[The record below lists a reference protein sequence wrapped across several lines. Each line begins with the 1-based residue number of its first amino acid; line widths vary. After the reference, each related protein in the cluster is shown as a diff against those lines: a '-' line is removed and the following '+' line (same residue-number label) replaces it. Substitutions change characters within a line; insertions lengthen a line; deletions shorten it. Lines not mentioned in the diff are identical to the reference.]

1 MRCVGCSAGFG
12 GTALSVETAS
22 RVQKMVR
29 TSRYEALFAQALR
42 IRLFEERLIELYP
55 FDKIQ
60 SPVHLSIGQE
70 AVAVGVCE
78 SLTRED
84 LLSTTYRGHA
94 FYIAKGGRLPELMAE
109 LYGRANGISGGKA
122 GSMHLAAPEVGM
134 MGASAV
140 VASTIPHAVGSALA
154 ARLRKTG
161 QLSVVVYGD
170 GATEQ
175 GVHHESLN
183 FAALH
188 QLPVLFICENN
199 ELAVHTRPDA
209 RQAYRII
216 DHVGTYGIEALRIEE
231 GYDFLRVGD
240 VVGATVEA
248 MRRDGRPRFI
258 EILTRR
264 YKEHVGPG
272 EDFAAGY
279 RSRAEIESWMA
290 KDPLIADA
298 DLVADLTPAIMK
310 EIDEAVAFAE
320 AGPLPDRSAL
330 LKDVL

>member
-1 MRCVGCSAGFG
+1 
-12 GTALSVETAS
+12 
-22 RVQKMVR
+22 MVTTNR
-29 TSRYEALFAQALR
+29 HRELFAQALR

-78 SLTRED
+78 SLRHED

-94 FYIAKGGRLPELMAE
+94 FYMAKGGRLPELMAE

-122 GSMHLAAPEVGM
+122 GSMHLAAPDVGM

-154 ARLRKTG
+154 ARLRKTD
-161 QLSVVVYGD
+161 QLSVVVFGD

-175 GVHHESLN
+175 GVYHESLN
-183 FAALH
+183 FAALR

-199 ELAVHTRPDA
+199 QLAVHTHPGE

-216 DHVGTYGIEALRIEE
+216 DHVAAYGIEAIRIEE
-231 GYDFLRVGD
+231 GYDFLRVAD
-240 VVGATVEA
+240 IVGATVDA

-258 EILTRR
+258 EILTCR

-279 RSRAEIESWMA
+279 RSRAEVEAWMA
-290 KDPLIADA
+290 KDPLINDSA
-298 DLVADLTPAIMK
+298 LVAELSPSILA

-320 AGPLPDRSAL
+320 AGPLPDRSSL
-330 LKDVL
+330 LMDVL